1 MTVKKTRRDEAVGV
15 VRGRSV
21 KRWLGKGLEIQERV
35 HSHHLG
41 VGERRRGFYNGRE
54 GQPDGDGVGACGRGG
69 VDQKPR
75 AENLVLCKEARVS

>member
-41 VGERRRGFYNGRE
+41 VGERRRGFSHGRD
-54 GQPDGDGVGACGRGG
+54 GQSMGMVLELGRGG
-69 VDQKPR
+69 VDNVVYINI
-75 AENLVLCKEARVS
+75 NLYHNHDSCM